1 LNAYDIFINNFSD
14 NLGTLKENKAFKN
27 ISKNFLFTILNLK
40 NFNFSLS
47 YQKNQENS
55 LNFGKILKSFL
66 YLLIIINQMIKLNCL

>member
-1 LNAYDIFINNFSD
+1 MNAYDIFINNFSD